1 MIRNVKRAWFEV
13 WGTEE
18 AQNRFLKVL
27 LGYFFALS
35 CVLSI
40 VVLVL
45 SLRKP
50 PVIAVSS
57 TESRILTITPP
68 PADLLEAEV
77 RRAVQGYV
85 SAHHNWEWGKIDE
98 AFQAASRFVHPD
110 FTKKFLAANEA
121 QARVAKE
128 KRVSQRFYV
137 SSARFDQKA
146 KTGTVS
152 GDRILLVEGLR
163 AANPLTL
170 EIEYDFGPRTEA
182 NPEGVYITG
191 EKLLSG
197 GEGSTR

>member
-40 VVLVL
+40 VVL
-45 SLRKP
+45 
-50 PVIAVSS
+50 
-57 TESRILTITPP
+57 ILTITPP